1 MTPRRRLF
9 VRLLRSTFADF
20 VSLMLTMCVIAFIDD
35 GITWSALGE
44 AAQLGLV
51 WLLLSLLWA
60 AWRTR
65 SLVRVARG
73 LGVEV
78 SANALNGTQTHTLS
92 GIPLSRVR
100 AELDL
105 ARRASEVGGGNPVR
119 FGWRP
124 FRSRACADGTAT
136 YVESTGET
144 HVEVRAGRRLG
155 ADVVLFR
162 GAAFIAL
169 CQIVRTLEGR

>member
-1 MTPRRRLF
+1 MTPRRGLF

-20 VSLMLTMCVIAFIDD
+20 APLMVIMCVIVFIDD
-35 GITWSALGE
+35 GIAWPTLGE
-44 AAQLGLV
+44 AAQIVGV

-73 LGVEV
+73 LGIEV
-78 SANALNGTQTHTLS
+78 SANALNGTQTHTLT

-100 AELDL
+100 AELGV
-105 ARRASEVGGGNPVR
+105 ARRASEVGGGNPVG
-119 FGWRP
+119 FQWRP
-124 FRSRACADGTAT
+124 FRNRASADGTVT
-136 YVESTGET
+136 CDESTGEAR
-144 HVEVRAGRRLG
+144 VEVRAGRRLG
-155 ADVVLFR
+155 TDVVLFR

>member
-1 MTPRRRLF
+1 MTPRRGLF

-20 VSLMLTMCVIAFIDD
+20 AALTIIVCGIALVDE
-35 GITWSALGE
+35 GIAWRALGE
-44 AAQLGLV
+44 AAQIVAV

-73 LGVEV
+73 LRIEV
-78 SANALNGTQTHTLS
+78 SANALNGTQTHTLT

-100 AELDL
+100 AELGV
-105 ARRASEVGGGNPVR
+105 ARRASEVRGGNPVDFR
-119 FGWRP
+119 WRP
-124 FRSRACADGTAT
+124 FRNRASADGTVA

>member
-1 MTPRRRLF
+1 MTPRRGLF
-9 VRLLRSTFADF
+9 VRLLRSTCADF
-20 VSLMLTMCVIAFIDD
+20 AALAIIVCGVALIDD
-35 GITWSALGE
+35 GFAWRALGE
-44 AAQLGLV
+44 AAQIVAV

-73 LGVEV
+73 LRIEV
-78 SANALNGTQTHTLS
+78 SANALNGTQTHTLT

-100 AELDL
+100 VELGV
-105 ARRASEVGGGNPVR
+105 ARRASEVGGGNPVGFR
-119 FGWRP
+119 WRP
-124 FRSRACADGTAT
+124 FRSRASADGTVT
-136 YVESTGET
+136 YVESTGEAY
-144 HVEVRAGRRLG
+144 VEVRAGRRLG
-155 ADVVLFR
+155 VDVVVFR